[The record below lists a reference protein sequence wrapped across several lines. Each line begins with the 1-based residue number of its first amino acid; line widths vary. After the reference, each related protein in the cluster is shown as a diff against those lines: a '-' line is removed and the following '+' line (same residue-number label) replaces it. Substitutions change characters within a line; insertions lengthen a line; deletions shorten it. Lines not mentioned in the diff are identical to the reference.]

1 MNEKIMKILCE
12 LEDENQIFFDDIFF
26 KTKNELYICIKDVL
40 SVDKTNKK
48 IKQKTSYPSKVDE
61 LVTLL
66 FLNLKAVVK
75 ENRYTFLTLKN
86 GLKIIMTY
94 QSLDYKDYD
103 RE

>member
-1 MNEKIMKILCE
+1 MYEKIMKILCE
-12 LEDENQIFFDDIFF
+12 LEDENQISFDDNFL

-61 LVTLL
+61 LVTEL
-66 FLNLKAVVK
+66 FLNLKTVK
-75 ENRYTFLTLKN
+75 KKDRYTILTLKN
-86 GLKIIMTY
+86 DLTVIMTY
-94 QSLDYKDYD
+94 QSLYYRDYD